1 MAPGVMAKRKKTVEG
16 LETKT
21 EEKIESR
28 GSLESPPAP
37 LPAPPEPAPEAKAL
51 IARLAG
57 RTAREVLAR
66 ISDGDPLRLYPLCA
80 HRTRERYF
88 VVDPD
93 RVFERALSSVAVG
106 MEIDSSGCE
115 RADWLIERIDAAL
128 RSVLEEDREAERTG
142 ARTESGFL
150 DPKYLVFVEAFGTEP
165 ARARSAAVQ
174 FNGLDERARK
184 AFFHLLVDGESV
196 EACLQRGLG
205 PPDRLRNDVLTA
217 LWALGHLDD
226 AELKSML
233 VELEEGA

>member
-1 MAPGVMAKRKKTVEG
+1 MEKRKRTVEE
-16 LETKT
+16 LET
-21 EEKIESR
+21 EIERKGESS

-37 LPAPPEPAPEAKAL
+37 LPAAPEPAPEAKTL
-51 IARLAG
+51 LARLAG
-57 RTAREVLAR
+57 KNAREVLAR
-66 ISDGDPLRLYPLCA
+66 LSDGDPLRLYPLCA
-80 HRTRERYF
+80 HRTRGRYF

-93 RVFERALSSVAVG
+93 RVFERTLSLVAVAI
-106 MEIDSSGCE
+106 EIDSEGCE
-115 RADWLIERIDAAL
+115 RAEWLIERIDEAL
-128 RSVLEEDREAERTG
+128 SSVLEEDRELERAG

-150 DPKYLVFVEAFGTEP
+150 DPRYLVFVEAFGTEP

-196 EACLQRGLG
+196 ATCLQRGLG

-226 AELKSML
+226 AELKDML